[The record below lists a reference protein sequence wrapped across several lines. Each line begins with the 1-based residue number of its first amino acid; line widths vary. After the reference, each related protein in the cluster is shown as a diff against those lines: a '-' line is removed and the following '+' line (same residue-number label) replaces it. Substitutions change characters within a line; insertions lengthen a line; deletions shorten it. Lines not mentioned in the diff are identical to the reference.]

1 MPFSN
6 IDFIEHHEKLRVI
19 AYSKLGLNYF
29 QLFRDLSTRNQ
40 KNVNREIN
48 AYITALPNEGYIEVI
63 TELFN
68 EIARDEIFDSKFH
81 KSAAAMVVRKST
93 KEELAEDDE
102 ATQHGVSQ
110 YQTTMDE
117 VNNIKH

>member
-29 QLFRDLSTRNQ
+29 QLFRDLSVRNQ
-40 KNVNREIN
+40 KSVNREIN
-48 AYITALPNEGYIEVI
+48 AYITALPNEGYIEII
-63 TELFN
+63 TNLFQ
-68 EIARDEIFDSKFH
+68 EIATDEIFDKSFH
-81 KSAAAMVVRKST
+81 KSAAGMVIRKST
-93 KEELAEDDE
+93 KDELALDDE

-117 VNNIKH
+117 VNNIKP